1 MNKTHNI
8 VWSVARNMY
17 VVASEFSRG
26 DSRMKTQVK
35 TVATMVLLALSP
47 LDAQAVF
54 TPDVTDETVAG
65 EAGEKGSQHNTYVNG
80 SLLVVGTG
88 NTLGSGGGLELA
100 SGATFD
106 LNGMSQSFD
115 YLYSDVGSTLNLDGG
130 ELTLGR
136 DSGYSSRISGIVTGS
151 GLLDIYGSLD
161 IYEESDLSGL
171 SATIDIEQN
180 AEVHTWNA
188 ALGTGSIVVDGVL
201 YMDASAGDLS
211 NNLSG
216 SGDIWAISALTISGE
231 NGDFGGTWTIDRDS
245 SLTVADVPVL
255 GTGNVVDGGTL
266 YLGGT
271 EDWALNSGN
280 VISDYYNYDGEQHV
294 EINAGKVVK
303 QDANIITIAHA
314 NTYSG
319 GTLIA
324 EGTLN
329 ASDVGALG
337 MGDVDNYAMLNLN
350 AAGEYVL
357 ANLTTFSGDTTTL
370 AAGSTLN
377 TGVFTQ
383 QDGSVLNIN
392 LGEDA
397 SSPIITADS
406 ASLDGTLNITGVGNI
421 QEPLSHDPYTFTLID
436 TDGTI
441 NGDFDD
447 LTIAGM
453 KTRAIDFLTVA
464 GRINPTDNS
473 QYELATSLSWYADEN
488 SAVTDAHGTF
498 TLSDPDGSFTL
509 NTILADV
516 APNDA
521 TRWDGSTLTKAGDG
535 TLILKAVN
543 TYSGN
548 TLVNGGTLIAGVDN
562 SLGEEGGLELESGS
576 TFDLDGMSQNLEYV
590 YGDVGSTLD
599 LDGGKLTLGGDSYMT
614 SWFNGIVTGGGL
626 LDVYGDLI
634 IGQTSDLS
642 GLSATID
649 IEQYAVVEAQTL
661 ELGSG
666 RIVADGLLLIESAS
680 GTLDNNI
687 SGSGDVWSTGDT
699 TLSGDNSGFSGSWT
713 LRNYAS
719 FRVADASALGT
730 GNVVDGGTLYLGGTE
745 DWALNS
751 GNVISD
757 YYNYDGEQLVEMNAG
772 KVVKQGANAI
782 TIAHANTY
790 SGGTLIAE
798 GTLNASDVGA
808 LGMGDVDNYAM
819 LNLNAAG
826 EYVLANLTT
835 FSGGTTSLAASA
847 TLSTT
852 VLDQQEGSVLSIDL
866 GADASSPIITADS
879 VSLNGTLNI
888 TGIGNIQ
895 DPLTHAPY
903 AFTLI
908 DADSAISGDFDDLTV
923 AGIEA
928 KETDFLTVDSRVV
941 PADNSQYELTASL
954 SWYADENNAAT
965 DAHGI
970 FTLSDPDGSFTL
982 NTVLADVD
990 PNSVTGWDGKTL
1002 TKAGDGTLILNTANT
1017 YSGETRVT
1025 EGTLWLTDTGVIGVP
1040 DASGQG
1046 AVNVDSGA
1054 TFGGSGV
1061 VNGDVYNSGKIAM
1074 SHEGETGNTL
1084 TINGNYTG
1092 DNGNLYFNT
1101 QLGDD
1106 SSPTDKLV
1114 ISGDT
1119 SGNTTVYVANVNGKG
1134 AQTKNGIEV
1143 IDVGGQSEGVFT
1155 QGNQV
1160 QIGLYEYRLYE
1171 DEGDWYLRSQSTVPP
1186 EPDDSGDV
1194 PVTPQY
1200 RPDIGAYL
1208 GNQWMVRNLQM
1219 QTLYDREGSQY
1230 HNEDGSV
1237 WMRFKAGNAGSQA
1250 ADGNV
1255 DINNNYSQFQLGGD
1269 ILAWDNDRQSLK
1281 VGVMASYINAD
1292 TDSEGNRGADGSR
1305 FSATGNVDGY
1315 NLGVYATWFADA
1327 QNHQGVYVDSWYQYG
1342 FYNNSVSNGDVGS
1355 EGYDST
1361 AHAISLETGY
1371 RHDIALSNQNTVSLI
1386 PQAQATWQKYD
1397 ADSVIDN
1404 NGTRIDDQDSGSW
1417 TTRLGLRVDGKL
1429 HRNATS
1435 MIQPF
1440 AEVNWLYTSGDVSV
1454 SFDGAEM
1461 KQDSP
1466 TNRAQAKVGIQ
1477 ANLDSQWSITG
1488 QVVGETGSHNY
1499 NDLNGSLNLRYSW

>member
-1 MNKTHNI
+1 M
-8 VWSVARNMY
+8 
-17 VVASEFSRG
+17 
-26 DSRMKTQVK
+26 
-35 TVATMVLLALSP
+35 
-47 LDAQAVF
+47 
-54 TPDVTDETVAG
+54 
-65 EAGEKGSQHNTYVNG
+65 
-80 SLLVVGTG
+80 
-88 NTLGSGGGLELA
+88 
-100 SGATFD
+100 
-106 LNGMSQSFD
+106 
-115 YLYSDVGSTLNLDGG
+115 
-130 ELTLGR
+130 
-136 DSGYSSRISGIVTGS
+136 
-151 GLLDIYGSLD
+151 
-161 IYEESDLSGL
+161 
-171 SATIDIEQN
+171 
-180 AEVHTWNA
+180 
-188 ALGTGSIVVDGVL
+188 
-201 YMDASAGDLS
+201 
-211 NNLSG
+211 
-216 SGDIWAISALTISGE
+216 
-231 NGDFGGTWTIDRDS
+231 
-245 SLTVADVPVL
+245 
-255 GTGNVVDGGTL
+255 
-266 YLGGT
+266 
-271 EDWALNSGN
+271 
-280 VISDYYNYDGEQHV
+280 
-294 EINAGKVVK
+294 
-303 QDANIITIAHA
+303 
-314 NTYSG
+314 
-319 GTLIA
+319 
-324 EGTLN
+324 
-329 ASDVGALG
+329 
-337 MGDVDNYAMLNLN
+337 
-350 AAGEYVL
+350 L
-357 ANLTTFSGDTTTL
+357 ANLTTFSGGTTTL

-383 QDGSVLNIN
+383 QDCSVLNIN

-453 KTRAIDFLTVA
+453 KTRALDFLTVA

-535 TLILKAVN
+535 TLILKAAN

-666 RIVADGLLLIESAS
+666 HIVADGLLLIESAS

-782 TIAHANTY
+782 TIAH
-790 SGGTLIAE
+790 
-798 GTLNASDVGA
+798 
-808 LGMGDVDNYAM
+808 
-819 LNLNAAG
+819 
-826 EYVLANLTT
+826 
-835 FSGGTTSLAASA
+835 
-847 TLSTT
+847 
-852 VLDQQEGSVLSIDL
+852 
-866 GADASSPIITADS
+866 
-879 VSLNGTLNI
+879 
-888 TGIGNIQ
+888 
-895 DPLTHAPY
+895 
-903 AFTLI
+903 
-908 DADSAISGDFDDLTV
+908 
-923 AGIEA
+923 
-928 KETDFLTVDSRVV
+928 
-941 PADNSQYELTASL
+941 
-954 SWYADENNAAT
+954 
-965 DAHGI
+965 
-970 FTLSDPDGSFTL
+970 
-982 NTVLADVD
+982 
-990 PNSVTGWDGKTL
+990 
-1002 TKAGDGTLILNTANT
+1002 ANT

-1230 HNEDGSV
+1230 HNEDGCV

-1404 NGTRIDDQDSGSW
+1404 NGTRIDDQDSDSW

-1477 ANLDSQWSITG
+1477 VNQDCQWSITG

>member
-1 MNKTHNI
+1 
-8 VWSVARNMY
+8 
-17 VVASEFSRG
+17 
-26 DSRMKTQVK
+26 
-35 TVATMVLLALSP
+35 
-47 LDAQAVF
+47 
-54 TPDVTDETVAG
+54 
-65 EAGEKGSQHNTYVNG
+65 
-80 SLLVVGTG
+80 
-88 NTLGSGGGLELA
+88 
-100 SGATFD
+100 
-106 LNGMSQSFD
+106 
-115 YLYSDVGSTLNLDGG
+115 
-130 ELTLGR
+130 
-136 DSGYSSRISGIVTGS
+136 
-151 GLLDIYGSLD
+151 
-161 IYEESDLSGL
+161 
-171 SATIDIEQN
+171 
-180 AEVHTWNA
+180 
-188 ALGTGSIVVDGVL
+188 
-201 YMDASAGDLS
+201 
-211 NNLSG
+211 
-216 SGDIWAISALTISGE
+216 
-231 NGDFGGTWTIDRDS
+231 
-245 SLTVADVPVL
+245 
-255 GTGNVVDGGTL
+255 
-266 YLGGT
+266 
-271 EDWALNSGN
+271 
-280 VISDYYNYDGEQHV
+280 
-294 EINAGKVVK
+294 
-303 QDANIITIAHA
+303 
-314 NTYSG
+314 
-319 GTLIA
+319 
-324 EGTLN
+324 
-329 ASDVGALG
+329 
-337 MGDVDNYAMLNLN
+337 
-350 AAGEYVL
+350 
-357 ANLTTFSGDTTTL
+357 
-370 AAGSTLN
+370 
-377 TGVFTQ
+377 
-383 QDGSVLNIN
+383 
-392 LGEDA
+392 
-397 SSPIITADS
+397 
-406 ASLDGTLNITGVGNI
+406 
-421 QEPLSHDPYTFTLID
+421 
-436 TDGTI
+436 
-441 NGDFDD
+441 
-447 LTIAGM
+447 
-453 KTRAIDFLTVA
+453 
-464 GRINPTDNS
+464 
-473 QYELATSLSWYADEN
+473 
-488 SAVTDAHGTF
+488 
-498 TLSDPDGSFTL
+498 
-509 NTILADV
+509 
-516 APNDA
+516 
-521 TRWDGSTLTKAGDG
+521 
-535 TLILKAVN
+535 
-543 TYSGN
+543 
-548 TLVNGGTLIAGVDN
+548 
-562 SLGEEGGLELESGS
+562 
-576 TFDLDGMSQNLEYV
+576 
-590 YGDVGSTLD
+590 
-599 LDGGKLTLGGDSYMT
+599 
-614 SWFNGIVTGGGL
+614 
-626 LDVYGDLI
+626 
-634 IGQTSDLS
+634 
-642 GLSATID
+642 
-649 IEQYAVVEAQTL
+649 
-661 ELGSG
+661 
-666 RIVADGLLLIESAS
+666 
-680 GTLDNNI
+680 
-687 SGSGDVWSTGDT
+687 
-699 TLSGDNSGFSGSWT
+699 
-713 LRNYAS
+713 
-719 FRVADASALGT
+719 
-730 GNVVDGGTLYLGGTE
+730 
-745 DWALNS
+745 
-751 GNVISD
+751 
-757 YYNYDGEQLVEMNAG
+757 MNAG

-782 TIAHANTY
+782 TIAH
-790 SGGTLIAE
+790 
-798 GTLNASDVGA
+798 
-808 LGMGDVDNYAM
+808 
-819 LNLNAAG
+819 
-826 EYVLANLTT
+826 
-835 FSGGTTSLAASA
+835 
-847 TLSTT
+847 
-852 VLDQQEGSVLSIDL
+852 
-866 GADASSPIITADS
+866 
-879 VSLNGTLNI
+879 
-888 TGIGNIQ
+888 
-895 DPLTHAPY
+895 
-903 AFTLI
+903 
-908 DADSAISGDFDDLTV
+908 
-923 AGIEA
+923 
-928 KETDFLTVDSRVV
+928 
-941 PADNSQYELTASL
+941 
-954 SWYADENNAAT
+954 
-965 DAHGI
+965 
-970 FTLSDPDGSFTL
+970 
-982 NTVLADVD
+982 
-990 PNSVTGWDGKTL
+990 
-1002 TKAGDGTLILNTANT
+1002 ANT

-1040 DASGQG
+1040 DVSGLG

-1361 AHAISLETGY
+1361 THAISLETGY

-1404 NGTRIDDQDSGSW
+1404 NGARIDDQDSDSW

-1477 ANLDSQWSITG
+1477 ANQDCQWSITG

>member
-1 MNKTHNI
+1 M
-8 VWSVARNMY
+8 R
-17 VVASEFSRG
+17 
-26 DSRMKTQVK
+26 
-35 TVATMVLLALSP
+35 L
-47 LDAQAVF
+47 
-54 TPDVTDETVAG
+54 
-65 EAGEKGSQHNTYVNG
+65 
-80 SLLVVGTG
+80 
-88 NTLGSGGGLELA
+88 
-100 SGATFD
+100 
-106 LNGMSQSFD
+106 
-115 YLYSDVGSTLNLDGG
+115 
-130 ELTLGR
+130 
-136 DSGYSSRISGIVTGS
+136 
-151 GLLDIYGSLD
+151 
-161 IYEESDLSGL
+161 
-171 SATIDIEQN
+171 DIEQN

-280 VISDYYNYDGEQHV
+280 MISDYYNYDGEQHV

-357 ANLTTFSGDTTTL
+357 ANLTTFSGGTTTL

-535 TLILKAVN
+535 TLIL
-543 TYSGN
+543 
-548 TLVNGGTLIAGVDN
+548 
-562 SLGEEGGLELESGS
+562 
-576 TFDLDGMSQNLEYV
+576 
-590 YGDVGSTLD
+590 
-599 LDGGKLTLGGDSYMT
+599 
-614 SWFNGIVTGGGL
+614 
-626 LDVYGDLI
+626 
-634 IGQTSDLS
+634 
-642 GLSATID
+642 
-649 IEQYAVVEAQTL
+649 
-661 ELGSG
+661 
-666 RIVADGLLLIESAS
+666 
-680 GTLDNNI
+680 
-687 SGSGDVWSTGDT
+687 
-699 TLSGDNSGFSGSWT
+699 
-713 LRNYAS
+713 
-719 FRVADASALGT
+719 
-730 GNVVDGGTLYLGGTE
+730 
-745 DWALNS
+745 
-751 GNVISD
+751 
-757 YYNYDGEQLVEMNAG
+757 
-772 KVVKQGANAI
+772 
-782 TIAHANTY
+782 
-790 SGGTLIAE
+790 
-798 GTLNASDVGA
+798 
-808 LGMGDVDNYAM
+808 
-819 LNLNAAG
+819 
-826 EYVLANLTT
+826 
-835 FSGGTTSLAASA
+835 
-847 TLSTT
+847 
-852 VLDQQEGSVLSIDL
+852 
-866 GADASSPIITADS
+866 
-879 VSLNGTLNI
+879 
-888 TGIGNIQ
+888 
-895 DPLTHAPY
+895 
-903 AFTLI
+903 
-908 DADSAISGDFDDLTV
+908 
-923 AGIEA
+923 
-928 KETDFLTVDSRVV
+928 
-941 PADNSQYELTASL
+941 
-954 SWYADENNAAT
+954 
-965 DAHGI
+965 
-970 FTLSDPDGSFTL
+970 
-982 NTVLADVD
+982 
-990 PNSVTGWDGKTL
+990 
-1002 TKAGDGTLILNTANT
+1002 NTANT

-1143 IDVGGQSEGVFT
+1143 IDVGGQSEGAFT

-1404 NGTRIDDQDSGSW
+1404 NGTRIDDQDSDSW

-1440 AEVNWLYTSGDVSV
+1440 AEVNWLYTSGDISV